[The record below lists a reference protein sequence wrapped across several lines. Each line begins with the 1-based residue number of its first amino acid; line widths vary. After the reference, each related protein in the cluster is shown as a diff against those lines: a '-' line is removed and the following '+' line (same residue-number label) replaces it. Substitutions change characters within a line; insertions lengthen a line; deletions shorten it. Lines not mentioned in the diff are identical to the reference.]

1 MRLEHIKPL
10 DEGRRFLLE
19 LEDGS
24 ELRCGPGELMDLGLR
39 PGLELDGEA
48 LDRLRDACAAYAAR
62 MKAAELLSQ
71 RAMSAGELER
81 KLRERGA
88 SPEHAEAA
96 ARRMIELGV
105 IDEALYA
112 EMIIRRCGAR
122 GYGRRRAEQELLRH
136 MVPREYW
143 EEALEALPEAGDKL
157 DALIAAKW
165 REDADPKEQRKKLT
179 AFLQRRGY
187 GWEEI
192 RAALGR
198 RERDWDDND

>member
-1 MRLEHIKPL
+1 MRLDRIKPL
-10 DEGRRFLLE
+10 DEGRRFLLVLENGEE
-19 LEDGS
+19 LP
-24 ELRCGPGELMDLGLR
+24 CGPREVMDLQLF
-39 PGLELDGEA
+39 PGMELDPEA
-48 LDRLRDACAAYAAR
+48 LEELRDACTAYGVR
-62 MKAAELLSQ
+62 VRAAELLSR

-143 EEALEALPEAGDKL
+143 AEALEALPGAEEKL
-157 DALIAAKW
+157 DALIAARIKAG
-165 REDADPKEQRKKLT
+165 EPEEAQRKKL
-179 AFLQRRGY
+179 AAYLQRRGY
-187 GWEEI
+187 DWEDI
-192 RAALGR
+192 RAALR
-198 RERDWDDND
+198 RRDAEPED